1 MTDFKTT
8 LYSYKSYY
16 CFIFVSCH
24 TGTEI
29 ATIEAR
35 DADSGDFGKV
45 TYLLDRMS
53 SQVTDKLINLIISI
67 CCDSHMQH
75 YRLTPIVYCLFL

>member
-1 MTDFKTT
+1 LQILLLFCLFTG
-8 LYSYKSYY
+8 LA
-16 CFIFVSCH
+16 
-24 TGTEI
+24 GTEI

-53 SQVTDKLINLIISI
+53 SQVTDKLDHFNL
-67 CCDSHMQH
+67 
-75 YRLTPIVYCLFL
+75 L